1 MSTGFPVLVDCG
13 EELVEIEPA
22 ARRGLG
28 DNGVDL
34 RGLEAEGLDILA
46 DCYVFHSGEGVIER
60 IWAHITRAGHVLLSY
75 ITRLVAPFP
84 A

>member
-1 MSTGFPVLVDCG
+1 MSTGFPVLVDPR
-13 EELVEIEPA
+13 EELVEVEPA
-22 ARRGLG
+22 ARRVLG

-60 IWAHITRAGHVLLSY
+60 MGAPW
-75 ITRLVAPFP
+75 RLGQGCRLGRFKGS
-84 A
+84 